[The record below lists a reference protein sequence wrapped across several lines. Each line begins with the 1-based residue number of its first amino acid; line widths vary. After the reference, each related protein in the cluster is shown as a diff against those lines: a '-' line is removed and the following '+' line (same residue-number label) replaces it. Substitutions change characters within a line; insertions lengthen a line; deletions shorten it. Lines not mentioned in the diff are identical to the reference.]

1 MARLEAILKFQE
13 LPAKIFK
20 IMFANKSQPENGIPE
35 QILQKV
41 GLQVWDPGVPGKAM
55 TAQPVQIHL
64 KPGTAYPH
72 RKQYPIKQEAVEGLQ
87 PITEKVVTYWL
98 LVPCQSLCNT
108 PILPI
113 LKSTGEYRLVQN
125 LRLVNEAVVPL

>member
-1 MARLEAILKFQE
+1 MKFQE

-72 RKQYPIKQEAVEGLQ
+72 RKQYPIKWEALEGLQ
-87 PITEKVVTYWL
+87 PIIQKYVTHRL
-98 LVPCQSLCNT
+98 LGPCHSPCDT
-108 PILPI
+108 PNLPV
-113 LKSTGEYRLVQN
+113 LKPQGSTDWSRF
-125 LRLVNEAVVPL
+125 